1 MDVQTIPPAETARSA
16 REDVTFRE
24 LVHVFWSGRLW
35 ALGITLFM
43 TLAALAASLLVPKHY
58 EAKAL
63 ISPVARDSR
72 QSGLDSAMSS
82 LGGLAALVGISG
94 QSGGSK
100 AEALATLQSEVLT
113 SQYIADQN
121 LLPVLYADKW
131 DPVRKAWKTT
141 NPDKV
146 PTLWKANQYFSHSL
160 RAVTDDKKTGLIT
173 LTVSWK
179 DPVLAAKWVNGL
191 IALTNDYLRTKAIN
205 DANAN
210 MAYLT
215 TQAEKTNIVEMKQV
229 IYTLM
234 QSELKNAMLAEG
246 SREFAIKV
254 IDPAVPPEKP
264 SFPLPVWWSVGGFV
278 VGLLISLLVLLAR
291 EGWARSE

>member
-1 MDVQTIPPAETARSA
+1 MDVQLKPPAETARQA

-24 LVHVFWSGRLW
+24 LVHVIW
-35 ALGITLFM
+35 AGKVWVIGITLFM
-43 TLAALAASLLVPKHY
+43 TLAALTASLLSQKHY

-82 LGGLAALVGISG
+82 LGGLAALVGLSG

-113 SQYIADQN
+113 SQYIAEQN
-121 LLPVLYADKW
+121 LLPVLFEDKW

-146 PTLWKANQYFSHSL
+146 PTLWKANQSFAHGI

-173 LTVSWK
+173 LSVNWK

-191 IALTNDYLRTKAIN
+191 IALTNDYLRRKAIS
-205 DANAN
+205 DAEAN
-210 MAYLT
+210 MAYLKA
-215 TQAEKTNIVEMKQV
+215 QAEKTNIVEMKQV

-264 SFPLPVWWSVGGFV
+264 SFPVPAWWTVGGFV
-278 VGLLISLLVLLAR
+278 CGMLISLLVLLGR